1 MKDALN
7 SRPVRM
13 AGGCLVAFL
22 ATCLAIV
29 GLNLFSPPRPLSEL
43 LPTSTPT
50 RRPPP
55 TITPVAYP
63 PTPSLVLGDDFST
76 SNNFPR
82 ATNAKV
88 PFGYENDSYRLSPPL
103 DPGFVTV
110 WNQTFGGND
119 YLNLTLDARA
129 APADNSPPIEY
140 GMTFWHAEDSDGVQR
155 FLAFTVNTKGNFRL
169 RLYEPVTNTT
179 AANVKYQW
187 TDILPS
193 TPSSDIYTDGTPN
206 RLRVDVHPRRLLAY
220 INDQLVIDTDSK
232 LISDLR
238 LRRDFDG
245 RVGMIALTQDAGAAA
260 MFTQY
265 DIYADVKRP

>member
-1 MKDALN
+1 MNDALN
-7 SRPVRM
+7 SRAVQM
-13 AGGCLVAFL
+13 AGGCAVALL
-22 ATCLAIV
+22 AMCFAIFA
-29 GLNLFSPPRPLSEL
+29 LNLFAPPRPLAEL

-63 PTPSLVLGDDFST
+63 PTPSLVLSDDFT
-76 SNNFPR
+76 TRNNFPR
-82 ATNAKV
+82 ASDAKI
-88 PFGYENDSYRLSPPL
+88 PFGYENASYRIAPPL

-110 WNQTFGGND
+110 WNQTFGGMD

-129 APADNSPPIEY
+129 APAENSPPIEY
-140 GMTFWHAEDSDGVQR
+140 GMTFWHAEDSDGVER
-155 FLAFTVNTKGNFRL
+155 YLAFTVNSKGSFRL
-169 RLYEPVTNTT
+169 RLYEPVTDTQG
-179 AANVKYQW
+179 ADIRYQW
-187 TDILPS
+187 SNILPS

-220 INDQLVIDTDSK
+220 INDELVIDTDSK
-232 LISDLR
+232 VISDLR

-245 RVGMIALTQDAGAAA
+245 RVGMIALTQDAGAEAI
-260 MFTQY
+260 FTQY